1 MDMSDFVQGVQKD
14 LGHRKQELSGIW
26 LMVQEAD
33 PNPHRLSCLSR
44 SAIVLAYA
52 HWEGCVKSASKRY
65 VNYINSRQLPVLEL
79 KRSLQAAH
87 LTSQFRRGG
96 DSARIRFLGELLGE
110 IDRVRAAV
118 CAINPNKCIDME
130 DNLSSIVFKDLVIG
144 LGLEYL
150 DVYSTRQVFID
161 RQVVY
166 ARNQVAHGELVSF
179 DSIDVELRIKGVLT
193 LLDTYSN
200 QLIEAVHDNHFLA

>member
-1 MDMSDFVQGVQKD
+1 
-14 LGHRKQELSGIW
+14 
-26 LMVQEAD
+26 
-33 PNPHRLSCLSR
+33 
-44 SAIVLAYA
+44 
-52 HWEGCVKSASKRY
+52 
-65 VNYINSRQLPVLEL
+65 
-79 KRSLQAAH
+79 
-87 LTSQFRRGG
+87 
-96 DSARIRFLGELLGE
+96 
-110 IDRVRAAV
+110 
-118 CAINPNKCIDME
+118 ME